1 MPKASSAFRTER
13 ASRYIAQMCKHFA
26 HKVEAEHDE
35 TTGRIAL
42 PTGPALMEAR
52 DGELHFTVETD
63 DAAELD
69 RAKHIIESH
78 IVRFAFRDKL
88 ESLDWSA

>member
-1 MPKASSAFRTER
+1 
-13 ASRYIAQMCKHFA
+13 
-26 HKVEAEHDE
+26 
-35 TTGRIAL
+35 
-42 PTGPALMEAR
+42 MEAR